1 MSKLPPQQPQIY
13 DYLRRYQEDPTSRVF
28 APLAE
33 AYRKSGLIAEA
44 IEIAREGLRIHPG
57 FIGGRVA
64 LARALFDLKNYS
76 EVVEELA
83 PVVQDVPDN
92 LVAQRIIA
100 ESYLMLGRIAEALGA
115 YKMLLYFSP
124 SDPET
129 AKIVQEL
136 EAQAYEKGTLVLR
149 TDSKSASSS
158 EGMDGVEGDPE
169 SAALG
174 EFDVKSASG
183 AIENSPERQRE
194 RHLEQWMA
202 RIESVQRLLLKVER
216 YRVRT
221 ALQRGAP

>member
-1 MSKLPPQQPQIY
+1 MSISPPQQPQIY

-64 LARALFDLKNYS
+64 LARALFDRKSYA

-136 EAQAYEKGTLVLR
+136 EAQAYEKGALVLR
-149 TDSKSASSS
+149 TDP
-158 EGMDGVEGDPE
+158 PE
-169 SAALG
+169 PKIA
-174 EFDVKSASG
+174 EFDVKSANA
-183 AIENSPERQRE
+183 AIEDSPERHRE
-194 RHLEQWMA
+194 RWIA
-202 RIESVQRLLLKVER
+202 RIEFVQNLLLKVER

-221 ALQRGAP
+221 AIQRSVS